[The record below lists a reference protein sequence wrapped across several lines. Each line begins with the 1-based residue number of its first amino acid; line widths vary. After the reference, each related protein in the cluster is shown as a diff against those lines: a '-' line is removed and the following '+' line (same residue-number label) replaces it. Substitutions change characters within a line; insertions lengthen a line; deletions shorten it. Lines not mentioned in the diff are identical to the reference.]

1 MNNSVIKPRW
11 YFLLACLALSLMV
24 GCTTSSPAPP
34 EANGEEQS
42 TYQLGI
48 DLLDTKSE
56 FSLDSQGRLKTKVEL
71 SSADGRISLSL
82 NEDTM
87 CLDKEEGPLQVID
100 VAIDPNPPPPPKDT
114 NIIGPVYDFS
124 PEGATFDPFIM
135 LTFSYSAEELLEETR
150 ESNLYVGCYVDGQW
164 YMLRYKN
171 LDTENHRVTT
181 MTDRFTKYAV
191 LAPMAKRDE
200 PASGVPSAP
209 ADRVDVVYFHRTNR
223 CYSCTHA
230 EEMTRRTIETYFE
243 EELNSGELTFKS
255 VDVQDDS
262 NAAIIEKY
270 NAYTSS
276 LFINSVRDGTDH
288 IEPVMDIWSVLGDD
302 EAFAEV
308 VKGNIQESL
317 EGTGQ

>member
-1 MNNSVIKPRW
+1 MNIVIKHMRH
-11 YFLLACLALSLMV
+11 FLLACLALSLMV

-48 DLLDTKSE
+48 DLLGTKSDV
-56 FSLDSQGRLKTKVEL
+56 LVDSQGRLKTEVKL
-71 SSADGRISLSL
+71 SSADGRVSLSL

-87 CLDKEEGPLQVID
+87 CLNKDETPLTSISVSID
-100 VAIDPNPPPPPKDT
+100 SSPPSPPEDAD
-114 NIIGPVYDFS
+114 IVGAVYDFR
-124 PEGATFDPFIM
+124 PEDATFNPFVM
-135 LTFSYSAEELLEETR
+135 LTFGYSTEELLEGTR
-150 ESNLYVGCYVDGQW
+150 ESNLYVGCYVDDQW

-181 MTDRFTKYAV
+181 MTDRFAKYAV
-191 LAPMAKRDE
+191 LAPMAKREE
-200 PASGVPSAP
+200 PASGAPSAP
-209 ADRVDVVYFHRTNR
+209 ADRVDIVYFHRTNR
-223 CYSCTHA
+223 CYSCIYA
-230 EEMTRRTIETYFE
+230 EDMTRRTIETYFE

-270 NAYTSS
+270 GAYTSS

-288 IEPVMDIWSVLGDD
+288 IEPMTDIWLVLGDD
-302 EAFAEV
+302 AAFAEV
-308 VKGNIQESL
+308 VKGKIQKSL